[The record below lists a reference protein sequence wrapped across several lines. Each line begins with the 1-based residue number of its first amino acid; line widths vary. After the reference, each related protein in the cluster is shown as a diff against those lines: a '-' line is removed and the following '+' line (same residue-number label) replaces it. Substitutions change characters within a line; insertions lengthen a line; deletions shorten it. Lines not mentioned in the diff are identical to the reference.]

1 MKACTCLLVLF
12 RQTVSLQYFHS
23 MPHVGILPYYV
34 GLYKVNCNG
43 PRGMNRQVK
52 HGVRHAIA
60 CGIHPFQYKRTLDTD
75 TLIPLIPLIP

>member
-1 MKACTCLLVLF
+1 MHVPASAFSADCLSTIL
-12 RQTVSLQYFHS
+12 HS